1 MIKITFDSAV
11 AALHKAV
18 ASKPEGY
25 IYTNPRGDQAGA
37 TSYGGPTVSCDY
49 FTEEGEPSCAVGFVL
64 SEHGVSSDVIRDRGL
79 SGHFAQ
85 NLLSSLRHDIQ
96 LEIDDRT
103 ITLLSHVQSEQDR
116 GVPWGE
122 AVSETVG
129 GFKNNL

>member
-25 IYTNPRGDQAGA
+25 IYTNPQGHQAEV
-37 TSYGGPTVSCDY
+37 TPYGSPTVACDY
-49 FTEEGEPSCAVGFVL
+49 FTKEGEPSCVVGFVL
-64 SEHGVSSDVIRDRGL
+64 SEHGVSSDVIRDRHLG
-79 SGHFAQ
+79 GHFAQ

-103 ITLLSHVQSEQDR
+103 ITLLSHVQSKQDR

-122 AVSETVG
+122 AVNETVG